1 MSAPSIVINKWNER
15 KFDQIIDVRSPS
27 EYKLD
32 HIPNSINLPVLSD
45 SERDIVGKIYKKSSF
60 EARKLGSIFI
70 TKNISKHLKKSL
82 NDKPNNY
89 EALIYC
95 WRGGKRSESLSKIF
109 SSIGWKNYVLSGG
122 YKSYRNDVI
131 NDLDDISEILKII
144 ILSGYTG
151 LGKTEIIEILNDK
164 GLQTLN
170 LEKLAC
176 HRGSLLG
183 KIKNL
188 KQPSQSFFESK
199 VLEKIRT
206 FDVNKPVI
214 IEAESSK
221 IGNLLIP
228 RGLWKNMH
236 KSPSILLKTDNISS
250 RIKFLINSY
259 GEITK
264 ERNTLISFLNKI
276 QNKHSKEIIKT
287 LKNMVKSNNWEN
299 FTNDIIKH
307 HFDPS
312 YQKSSNN
319 HNRKIISVINQEE
332 CNNKIFLETSNK
344 IIKIVKN

>member
-45 SERDIVGKIYKKSSF
+45 NERDIVGKVYKKSSF

-82 NDKPNNY
+82 YDKPNNY
-89 EALIYC
+89 QALIYC
-95 WRGGKRSESLSKIF
+95 WRGGKRSNSLSKVF

-122 YKSYRNDVI
+122 YKSYRNNVI
-131 NDLDDISEILKII
+131 NDLDKLSENLKII

-151 LGKTEIIEILNDK
+151 LGKTEIIEILNKK

-183 KIKNL
+183 KINNL
-188 KQPSQSFFESK
+188 EQPTQPFFESK
-199 VLEKIRT
+199 ILEKIKT
-206 FDVNKPVI
+206 FNFNKSII

-221 IGNLLIP
+221 IGNLLI
-228 RGLWKNMH
+228 
-236 KSPSILLKTDNISS
+236 I
-250 RIKFLINSY
+250 
-259 GEITK
+259 
-264 ERNTLISFLNKI
+264 
-276 QNKHSKEIIKT
+276 
-287 LKNMVKSNNWEN
+287 
-299 FTNDIIKH
+299 
-307 HFDPS
+307 
-312 YQKSSNN
+312 
-319 HNRKIISVINQEE
+319 
-332 CNNKIFLETSNK
+332 
-344 IIKIVKN
+344 